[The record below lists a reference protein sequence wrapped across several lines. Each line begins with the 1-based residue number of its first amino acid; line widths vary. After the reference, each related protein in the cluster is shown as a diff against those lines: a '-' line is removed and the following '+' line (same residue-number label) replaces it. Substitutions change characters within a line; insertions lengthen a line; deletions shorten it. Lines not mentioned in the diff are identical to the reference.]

1 MNPRQRHDAIV
12 NLVSEKGR
20 VTVEELAELLGSSR
34 ETIRRDLTKLS
45 NQGKL
50 LKFHGGATLPRPDVE
65 GPFQARMAVNAHLKR
80 QIAIAAAAIF
90 VPGDTLFIDTG
101 TTTLSFAEELAKCN
115 GLTVITN
122 SSAVART
129 ISLGE
134 TENRVFLI
142 GGEYHGDNQETVGTL
157 AIDQIRV
164 FRTRHAVL
172 TIGGLDAKAGAM
184 DFNIEEA
191 QVARAMIEQAE
202 LVTVLTDSSKF
213 DCNALFEVC
222 KFDKIDTLVCDRA
235 PSGRLL
241 EVLEQ
246 MHVNIITTE

>member
-1 MNPRQRHDAIV
+1 MKLQQRHDAIV
-12 NLVSEKGR
+12 SIVGEKGR
-20 VTVEELAELLGSSR
+20 VTVEELAELLAASR
-34 ETIRRDLTKLS
+34 ETIRRDLTRLS
-45 NQGKL
+45 NQGML

-65 GPFQARMAVNAHLKR
+65 GPFQARMAVNARLKR
-80 QIAIAAAAIF
+80 QVAIAAASIF
-90 VPGDTLFIDTG
+90 EPGDTLFIDTG
-101 TTTLSFAEELAKCN
+101 TTTLSFAEELAKRN

-122 SSAVART
+122 SSAIART

-142 GGEYHGDNQETVGTL
+142 GGEFHGDNQETVGTL

-202 LVTVLTDSSKF
+202 LVTVLADSSKF

-222 KFDKIDTLVCDRA
+222 KLDKINTLVCDQA
-235 PSGRLL
+235 PTGSLL
-241 EVLEQ
+241 ESLKKMQ
-246 MHVNIITTE
+246 VNIITTE